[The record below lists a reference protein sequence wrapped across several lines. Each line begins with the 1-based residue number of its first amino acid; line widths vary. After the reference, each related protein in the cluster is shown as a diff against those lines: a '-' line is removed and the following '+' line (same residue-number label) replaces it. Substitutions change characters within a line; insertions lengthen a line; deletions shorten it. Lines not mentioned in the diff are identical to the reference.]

1 MGGLVYLFP
10 GQGSQKVGMGRDL
23 FAQSLEARAVFE
35 QADRTLGTALSKLC
49 FEGPADELTDTVNA
63 QPAILVTSIAM
74 LRMAQAAGAPQA
86 DWVAGHSLGHFS
98 ALVAAGSL
106 ELPSALH
113 LVRERGRAMNLAG
126 QQRPGR
132 MAAIIKLDAGQL
144 DAVCRRVSAETGQYV
159 GIANDNA
166 PDQIV
171 IAGETDAL
179 EKACQ
184 LAKDAGAKRVVPLAV
199 SVASH
204 SPLLAGAAET
214 MKEVLRDIEVR
225 RPAVPLISNVTAQPL
240 DDPQEI
246 KADIIQQLTSPVKWT
261 ASIETIVRQG
271 GATFVEVGPG
281 SVLTGLVKRI
291 VPSAEAWSLED
302 PDGLSKLLAL
312 AGSK

>member
-1 MGGLVYLFP
+1 
-10 GQGSQKVGMGRDL
+10 
-23 FAQSLEARAVFE
+23 
-35 QADRTLGTALSKLC
+35 
-49 FEGPADELTDTVNA
+49 
-63 QPAILVTSIAM
+63 
-74 LRMAQAAGAPQA
+74 
-86 DWVAGHSLGHFS
+86 
-98 ALVAAGSL
+98 
-106 ELPSALH
+106 
-113 LVRERGRAMNLAG
+113 
-126 QQRPGR
+126 
-132 MAAIIKLDAGQL
+132 
-144 DAVCRRVSAETGQYV
+144 
-159 GIANDNA
+159 
-166 PDQIV
+166 
-171 IAGETDAL
+171 
-179 EKACQ
+179 
-184 LAKDAGAKRVVPLAV
+184 
-199 SVASH
+199 
-204 SPLLAGAAET
+204 